1 MDTKKIV
8 VILLIITILFSV
20 GTIWLSLSADT
31 DNLVPVNINTNTKT
45 TIQSDTG
52 TVGIEILPP
61 PTGGAL

>member
-8 VILLIITILFSV
+8 VILLIITILFSI
-20 GTIWLSLSADT
+20 GTIWLSLNADT

-61 PTGGAL
+61 TG